1 MMLRE
6 RGFTNLD
13 KMQNDSIDIEG
24 NVVTSILTLKLKVLT
39 KGSKVKK
46 HLLKL
51 HFQILNMK
59 RWNK

>member
-13 KMQNDSIDIEG
+13 KMKNDSIDIEG
-24 NVVTSILTLKLKVLT
+24 NVETSRLTLKLKVLT
-39 KGSKVKK
+39 KGSKIKK
-46 HLLKL
+46 HLLKP